1 MKKIISML
9 LCLVMLLSTVMSVS
23 ALTPNQTY
31 FNTVWDEIVV
41 GDANGDGSVDMK
53 DSLAM
58 RQYCAGAETVSE
70 KAADINCDGKV
81 NAKDLL
87 LIKRCNAELED
98 IGTYNSDKAVAR
110 FTIAGN
116 DITEY
121 SIVYDEN
128 AKYIENMYFSADSLR
143 KYINIATGNNLKVA
157 PQPTEESKHNIFFV
171 DVTKVEGMEEKLG
184 IESYQYEVRDGDV
197 YIYGTRRGNMYAVF
211 EIAEDVLGYRFY
223 SDKQVNIVAQRT
235 ADLAEDTVVFRD
247 PWLDYRVCRQGF
259 GGANNAADYHFFA
272 RRLNGTSINGY
283 QEEYRGTLT
292 GPQIANA
299 HSYDYYWK
307 MATGEVDVYYN
318 GTNGGEYGAK
328 YNAGFQQ
335 KEYEWNPC
343 STSDYDYATLFRG
356 LLESIRYHTS

>member
-58 RQYCAGAETVSE
+58 RQYCAGAEPVSE

-143 KYINIATGNNLKVA
+143 KYINIATDNNLKVA

-171 DVTKVEGMEEKLG
+171 DVIKVEGMEEKLG
-184 IESYQYEVRDGDV
+184 IESYEYEVRDGDV
-197 YIYGTRRGNMYAVF
+197 YIYVRVRSHELFERRG
-211 EIAEDVLGYRFY
+211 
-223 SDKQVNIVAQRT
+223 T
-235 ADLAEDTVVFRD
+235 DLYCKI
-247 PWLDYRVCRQGF
+247 PISL
-259 GGANNAADYHFFA
+259 
-272 RRLNGTSINGY
+272 
-283 QEEYRGTLT
+283 
-292 GPQIANA
+292 
-299 HSYDYYWK
+299 
-307 MATGEVDVYYN
+307 VDASL
-318 GTNGGEYGAK
+318 GAK
-328 YNAGFQQ
+328 MQVPTLEG
-335 KEYEWNPC
+335 KVEYDLPEGTQTG
-343 STSDYDYATLFRG
+343 STFRFRG
-356 LLESIRYHTS
+356 KGVARIGTKNKGDLYVTVEVEIPRNLSKKQKDLLKEFEKTLDEKNFEKKNSFLDKLGKLFK